1 MPDGRHAR
9 RPRQIHE
16 AGPSLSA
23 ADGSAG
29 AADPAATPGTGREEA
44 DLAAD
49 LQAAIQAAGYHPE
62 AVTEGVEAALVSERV
77 VDYFVHHEPTFDH
90 DEVRRHVTVV
100 ALTPSRLI
108 LAHTDE
114 HPPDDLLPAPYTST
128 TTEAVGLGS
137 VQSVVVNRMV
147 AHPERYARTSVPA
160 AAVQEVVVTI
170 AWGAVG
176 RIDLEPASCEDPEC
190 DGDHGYSGTM
200 TSDDFSIRVSAT
212 ADGADAVDLLLA
224 FARDLSAATAR

>member
-1 MPDGRHAR
+1 MPDIGRRHAT
-9 RPRQIHE
+9 
-16 AGPSLSA
+16 SA
-23 ADGSAG
+23 HPPV
-29 AADPAATPGTGREEA
+29 AAAAPDRSTELR
-44 DLAAD
+44 
-49 LQAAIQAAGYHPE
+49 AAIDACGWHPEVVAAGMHESLAHEP
-62 AVTEGVEAALVSERV
+62 VRSFV
-77 VDYFVHHEPTFDH
+77 VHHEPTFDR

-100 ALTPSRLI
+100 ALTPTRLVVG
-108 LAHTDE
+108 HTDE